1 MTSKELHVHVGP
13 CTVTTAQSCLG
24 ILVILIVVIVLQV
37 SDLMNLSS
45 KGVTLR

>member
-24 ILVILIVVIVLQV
+24 VPVTLIVATVLQV

-45 KGVTLR
+45 KGMTLL